1 MLNGLIIGG
10 GITGLSLAHWLGLDQ
25 SPKGWELW
33 ESSDRLGGTLRTDR
47 AEGYSVDWGPN
58 GFLDREPLTLRL
70 VDDIGLRDQL
80 EPANENAE
88 NRYIVKNGKLHP
100 VPFSPAKIL
109 TTGLL
114 NPLEKLRIFT
124 EPFIP
129 ARRDDSDESI
139 YDFAARRIGHG
150 AARMFV
156 DPMVSGVFGGVAKEL
171 SLPSCFPIMREL
183 EVEYGGL
190 VKGMIAKKREK
201 KRREEAEK
209 ATRKEGSPAGPGGRL
224 TSFKGG
230 LDALIVRLGERLQ
243 PTLRTSHSVSHVT
256 RDSEGWTVFGKAGEI
271 VQTRRLVVTCPTF
284 VATKIFKDYDHDLS
298 VAFGAVSYAPII
310 VVATGHRREDIAHS
324 LDGFGF
330 LIPRHQ
336 RIRTLGSIWTS
347 SIFANRAPEGH
358 VQLRTMLGGA
368 GDKSALELN
377 DEELWQTIYRE
388 LGPLIGIK
396 ADPVFTRIFRW
407 ERGIPQYVLG
417 HRDRRARLEE
427 HAARHPGLYFAG
439 NAYHGVGLND
449 CVKMAKSVADRVL
462 QDMQRPGVP
471 TAS

>member
-10 GITGLSLAHWLGLDQ
+10 GITGLSLAHWLGLDKN
-25 SPKGWELW
+25 PVGWELW

-70 VDDIGLRDQL
+70 VDEIGLREQL

-114 NPLEKLRIFT
+114 NPLEKLRIFG
-124 EPFIP
+124 EPFVP
-129 ARRDDSDESI
+129 ARRDDSDESV

-183 EVEYGGL
+183 EVEHGGL
-190 VKGMIAKKREK
+190 VKGMIARKRAKKKRE
-201 KRREEAEK
+201 RAEGTQRK
-209 ATRKEGSPAGPGGRL
+209 AGSPAGPGGRL

-230 LDALIVRLGERLQ
+230 LDALTTRLGEQLQ
-243 PTLRTSHSVSHVT
+243 PILRTSHTVSHVT
-256 RDSEGWTVFGKAGEI
+256 RDENGWTVFGKAGEI
-271 VQTRRLVVTCPTF
+271 AQTRRLIVTCPTF
-284 VATKIFKDYDHDLS
+284 VATKIFKEYDHDLS
-298 VAFGAVSYAPII
+298 VAFGAVSYAPIV
-310 VVATGHRREDIAHS
+310 VVATGHRRVDIEHS
-324 LDGFGF
+324 LNGFGF

-358 VQLRTMLGGA
+358 VQLRTMFGGA

-377 DEELWQTIYRE
+377 DEELWQTIRRE

-396 ADPVFTRIFRW
+396 ADPVFTRIYRW
-407 ERGIPQYVLG
+407 ERGIPQYILG
-417 HRDRRARLEE
+417 HRERRARLDE
-427 HAARHPGLYFAG
+427 HAARHPGLYYAG
-439 NAYHGVGLND
+439 NAYYGVGLND
-449 CVKMAKSVADRVL
+449 CVKMAKSVADRIL
-462 QDMQRPGVP
+462 QVQH
-471 TAS
+471 S